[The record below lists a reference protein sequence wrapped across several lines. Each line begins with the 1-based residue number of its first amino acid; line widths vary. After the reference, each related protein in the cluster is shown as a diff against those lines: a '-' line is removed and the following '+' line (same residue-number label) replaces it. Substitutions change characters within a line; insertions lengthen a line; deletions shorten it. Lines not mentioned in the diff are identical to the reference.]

1 MKNKISKFLLI
12 FTLLIITSCA
22 SRKELVY
29 FQGEQNS
36 FTKYEEYIPK
46 IQSSDMLAISIS
58 AADIKATEPF
68 NQQSIYQLIQLQP
81 RIIHMQKFTLSTKM
95 GLSITLFWVR

>member
-68 NQQSIYQLIQLQP
+68 NQQSIYQLNSSVP
-81 RIIHMQKFTLSTKM
+81 NSP
-95 GLSITLFWVR
+95 